1 MQFLVGRLPPL
12 RPVPEPRVTTAVFV
26 AFANLS
32 TPATSAV
39 ERVNTTHA
47 GICCNAAVPSK
58 EYGIRSSLAV
68 RTLADPSSRPKSLRN
83 CSNGDVILGLC
94 KHGPEHARGQER

>member
-1 MQFLVGRLPPL
+1 MQFSVGRLPPL
-12 RPVPEPRVTTAVFV
+12 SPVPEPRVTTDVFV
-26 AFANLS
+26 ALANLS

-68 RTLADPSSRPKSLRN
+68 RTLAGPTMRLNSARN
-83 CSNGDVILGLC
+83 LSGEGVAFNV
-94 KHGPEHARGQER
+94 PRMR